1 MNLLIKEFQ
10 QKYLKNNVA
19 DVRPG
24 DMVRIHQKIKEGAK
38 ERIQVYEGIVLKVHG
53 SKNSMDGSFTVRHM
67 SFGVG
72 VERTFPFHLPTI
84 VKIEKTKSIRVRR
97 SKLYFLRKLTD
108 KQIRRRGELKGF
120 AVWEEKAGVAEE
132 EKIKAEKEAEAKVKE
147 EAKLKEK
154 DELEKKFAATR
165 GEAVAEKIVEEKDVV
180 IVPTPQQDV
189 EGTESRP
196 ESVGNELKNTETEE
210 ETK

>member
-1 MNLLIKEFQ
+1 MNTLIKEFQ

-24 DMVRIHQKIKEGAK
+24 DMVRLHQKIKEGNK
-38 ERIQVYEGIVLKVHG
+38 ERIQVYEGIVIKVHG
-53 SKNSMDGSFTVRHM
+53 SKDSLDGSFTVRHM

-84 VKIEKTKSIRVRR
+84 VKIEKTKSVKVRR

-120 AVWEEKAGVAEE
+120 EVWEEKAGVEEE
-132 EKIKAEKEAEAKVKE
+132 EKIKAQKEAEAKAKE
-147 EAKLKEK
+147 EAKLKEQE
-154 DELEKKFAATR
+154 ELDKKFAQSR
-165 GEAVAEKIVEEKDVV
+165 GEAVSATEEPKNLETEEPKNLETEEPKKEEVEEK
-180 IVPTPQQDV
+180 
-189 EGTESRP
+189 
-196 ESVGNELKNTETEE
+196 EE
-210 ETK
+210 DKKSL